1 MKTKKAATPAARRT
15 PRVAA
20 TARNATP
27 ATDETT
33 PIVAPTIDGTLAQ
46 AEAATIDVT
55 FADLGL
61 TAPMLKALSDAGYK
75 RPTPI
80 QAQAVPLAL
89 KGRDLI
95 GLAMTGTGKT
105 AAFVIP
111 IIERLLGGPHRT
123 RALILTPTRELC
135 VQVEESFRKYGKHS
149 GLGVIPVY
157 GGVGYEPQVKAL
169 RAGVDV
175 VVATPGRLLDHL
187 EKQNVVLDEVEILVL
202 DEADRMLDMGFAPQI
217 NRIVAQLHAYRQ
229 TLLFSATMPPE
240 VEALARKYLRK
251 PVVVQVGRR
260 SGAATTVQH
269 FVYPC
274 PKDKKTS
281 LLTELLKKESL
292 DSVLVFTRTKHGAD
306 RLVRHLH
313 VRGIKAEAIHGN
325 KTQNARQRALENF
338 RNEKMPVLVA
348 TDIASRGIDIDGI
361 SHVVNYDLTHEPE
374 TYVHRIGRTA
384 RAGASGAAIAL
395 CDPEELPNLRAI
407 ERLIRRA
414 IPVKTDHPIYSAPT
428 PKQFDHADERS
439 GEQRHEHRPRRS
451 HAVAPQRHAAERT
464 PHTGPASSR
473 GSHATSRASH
483 APSPAP
489 THARHAAPR
498 AAATATATASRPA
511 SSGRPQR
518 PGHRKGQ
525 GQPGRGVR

>member
-1 MKTKKAATPAARRT
+1 MKTKKAANPAARRL
-15 PRVAA
+15 PRAA
-20 TARNATP
+20 TSAASARETAPAEPVAT
-27 ATDETT
+27 A
-33 PIVAPTIDGTLAQ
+33 APGGELAA
-46 AEAATIDVT
+46 AEAATIDIT

-61 TAPMLKALSDAGYK
+61 TAPMLEALSDAGYQ

-89 KGRDLI
+89 KGRDII

-111 IIERLLGGPHRT
+111 IIERLLGGPRRT

-149 GLGVIPVY
+149 GLTVIPVY
-157 GGVGYEPQVKAL
+157 GGVGYDPQVKAL
-169 RAGVDV
+169 RGGVDV

-187 EKQNVVLDEVEILVL
+187 EKQNVVLDEIEVLVL

-217 NRIVAQLHAYRQ
+217 NRIVAQLHSYRQ

-281 LLTELLKKESL
+281 LLVELLKKESL

-306 RLVRHLH
+306 RVVKALEKA
-313 VRGIKAEAIHGN
+313 GINAGAMHAD
-325 KTQNARQRALENF
+325 KTQGQRTKALDDF
-338 RNEKMPVLVA
+338 KKAKLRVLVA
-348 TDIASRGIDIDGI
+348 TDIAQRGLDISGI
-361 SHVVNYDLTHEPE
+361 SHVINFDVPQQAED
-374 TYVHRIGRTA
+374 YVHRIGRT
-384 RAGASGAAIAL
+384 G
-395 CDPEELPNLRAI
+395 
-407 ERLIRRA
+407 
-414 IPVKTDHPIYSAPT
+414 
-428 PKQFDHADERS
+428 
-439 GEQRHEHRPRRS
+439 
-451 HAVAPQRHAAERT
+451 
-464 PHTGPASSR
+464 
-473 GSHATSRASH
+473 
-483 APSPAP
+483 
-489 THARHAAPR
+489 R
-498 AAATATATASRPA
+498 AAATGDAYTFMCADEIAMVKSIERIV
-511 SSGRPQR
+511 GRPIPR
-518 PGHRKGQ
+518 ISVVGYDFGT
-525 GQPGRGVR
+525 

>member
-1 MKTKKAATPAARRT
+1 MKTKKAASPAARRT
-15 PRVAA
+15 PRAA
-20 TARNATP
+20 TAAREAAP
-27 ATDETT
+27 AQA
-33 PIVAPTIDGTLAQ
+33 VAAAAAGGELAA
-46 AEAATIDVT
+46 AEAATIDIT

-61 TAPMLKALSDAGYK
+61 TAPMLKALSDAGYQ

-89 KGRDLI
+89 KGRDII

-111 IIERLLGGPHRT
+111 IIERLLGGPRRT

-149 GLGVIPVY
+149 GLTVIPVY
-157 GGVGYEPQVKAL
+157 GGVGYDPQVKAL
-169 RAGVDV
+169 RGGVDV

-187 EKQNVVLDEVEILVL
+187 EKQNVVLDEIEVLVL

-217 NRIVAQLHAYRQ
+217 NRIVAQLHSYRQ

-281 LLTELLKKESL
+281 LLVELLKKESL

-306 RLVRHLH
+306 RVVKALEKA
-313 VRGIKAEAIHGN
+313 GINAGAMHAD
-325 KTQNARQRALENF
+325 KTQGQRTKALDDF
-338 RNEKMPVLVA
+338 KKAKLRVLVA
-348 TDIASRGIDIDGI
+348 TDIAQRGLDISGI
-361 SHVVNYDLTHEPE
+361 SHVINFDVPQQAED
-374 TYVHRIGRTA
+374 YVHRIGRT
-384 RAGASGAAIAL
+384 G
-395 CDPEELPNLRAI
+395 
-407 ERLIRRA
+407 
-414 IPVKTDHPIYSAPT
+414 
-428 PKQFDHADERS
+428 
-439 GEQRHEHRPRRS
+439 
-451 HAVAPQRHAAERT
+451 
-464 PHTGPASSR
+464 
-473 GSHATSRASH
+473 
-483 APSPAP
+483 
-489 THARHAAPR
+489 R
-498 AAATATATASRPA
+498 AAATGDAYTFMCADEIAMVKSIERIV
-511 SSGRPQR
+511 
-518 PGHRKGQ
+518 
-525 GQPGRGVR
+525 GQPIPRISVAGYDFGT

>member
-1 MKTKKAATPAARRT
+1 MKTKKTASPAARRA
-15 PRVAA
+15 PRATAAAPNVASTAEPSAA
-20 TARNATP
+20 TASAG
-27 ATDETT
+27 
-33 PIVAPTIDGTLAQ
+33 GTLAQ
-46 AEAATIDVT
+46 AEAATTDIT

-61 TAPMLKALSDAGYK
+61 TAPMLKALSDAGY
-75 RPTPI
+75 RAPTPI

-135 VQVEESFRKYGKHS
+135 VQVEESFRKYGRHS
-149 GLGVIPVY
+149 GLSVIPVY

-187 EKQNVVLDEVEILVL
+187 EKQNVVLDEIEVLVL

-274 PKDKKTS
+274 PKDKKS
-281 LLTELLKKESL
+281 ALLVELLKKESL

-306 RLVRHLH
+306 RVVRTLE
-313 VRGIKAEAIHGN
+313 REGIKAGAMHAD
-325 KTQNARQRALENF
+325 KTQGQRTKALDDF
-338 RNEKMPVLVA
+338 KTGKLRVLVA
-348 TDIASRGIDIDGI
+348 TDIAQRGLDISGI
-361 SHVVNYDLTHEPE
+361 SHVINFDVPQQAED
-374 TYVHRIGRTA
+374 YVHRIGRTG
-384 RAGASGAAIAL
+384 RAASTGDAYTFMCADEIAMVKS
-395 CDPEELPNLRAI
+395 I
-407 ERLIRRA
+407 ERVIGQA
-414 IPVKTDHPIYSAPT
+414 IPRISV
-428 PKQFDHADERS
+428 
-439 GEQRHEHRPRRS
+439 
-451 HAVAPQRHAAERT
+451 
-464 PHTGPASSR
+464 
-473 GSHATSRASH
+473 
-483 APSPAP
+483 
-489 THARHAAPR
+489 
-498 AAATATATASRPA
+498 
-511 SSGRPQR
+511 
-518 PGHRKGQ
+518 PGYDFGT
-525 GQPGRGVR
+525 

>member
-1 MKTKKAATPAARRT
+1 MKTKKAASPAARRT
-15 PRVAA
+15 PRAAMATAAREAAPIQAVAA
-20 TARNATP
+20 A
-27 ATDETT
+27 
-33 PIVAPTIDGTLAQ
+33 APGGELAA
-46 AEAATIDVT
+46 AEAATIDIT

-61 TAPMLKALSDAGYK
+61 TAPMLKALSDAGYQ

-89 KGRDLI
+89 KGRDII

-111 IIERLLGGPHRT
+111 IIERLLGGPRRT

-149 GLGVIPVY
+149 GLTVIPVY
-157 GGVGYEPQVKAL
+157 GGVGYDPQVKAL
-169 RAGVDV
+169 RGGVDV

-187 EKQNVVLDEVEILVL
+187 EKQNVVLDEIEVLVL

-217 NRIVAQLHAYRQ
+217 NRIVAQLHSYRQ

-281 LLTELLKKESL
+281 LLVELLKKESL

-306 RLVRHLH
+306 RVVKVLEKA
-313 VRGIKAEAIHGN
+313 GINAGAMHAD
-325 KTQNARQRALENF
+325 KTQGQRTKALDDF
-338 RNEKMPVLVA
+338 KKAKLRVLVA
-348 TDIASRGIDIDGI
+348 TDIAQRGLDISGI
-361 SHVVNYDLTHEPE
+361 SHVINFDVPQQAED
-374 TYVHRIGRTA
+374 YVHRIGRT
-384 RAGASGAAIAL
+384 G
-395 CDPEELPNLRAI
+395 
-407 ERLIRRA
+407 
-414 IPVKTDHPIYSAPT
+414 
-428 PKQFDHADERS
+428 
-439 GEQRHEHRPRRS
+439 
-451 HAVAPQRHAAERT
+451 
-464 PHTGPASSR
+464 
-473 GSHATSRASH
+473 
-483 APSPAP
+483 
-489 THARHAAPR
+489 R
-498 AAATATATASRPA
+498 AAATGDAYTFMCADEIAMVKSIERIV
-511 SSGRPQR
+511 
-518 PGHRKGQ
+518 
-525 GQPGRGVR
+525 GQPIPRISVPGYDFGT